1 VLDDAAL
8 HLWVAVQPPAGD
20 ARRADRDRTL
30 MSEDERR
37 RELELASEQ
46 DRGLYRLARVLA
58 RTALSRHAPVEPRD
72 WAFERNR
79 FGKPVIVR
87 PEGLE
92 LDFSIAH
99 TRGIALVLVAHRHSV
114 GVDVERLDRPVEVEP
129 ALRLLAPSEAA
140 DLESRSGEARRRRF
154 LEYWTL
160 KEAYAKARGT
170 GLSLPLDRC
179 AFAIGPGGVRATVD
193 PAVDPGAERWW
204 FALVQAAPG
213 FVASVAASR
222 EAPEQP
228 RVEIHPRPMD

>member
-1 VLDDAAL
+1 MLDDAAI
-8 HLWVAVQPPAGD
+8 HLWLALEPPAGD
-20 ARRADRDRTL
+20 SRRAARDRAL

-37 RELELASEQ
+37 RELEFASEQ
-46 DRGLYRLARVLA
+46 GRGLYRLARVLA
-58 RTALSRHAPVEPRD
+58 RTALSRHAPVDPGD

-79 FGKPVIVR
+79 FGKPAIVH

-92 LDFSIAH
+92 LDFSVSH
-99 TRGIALVLVAHRHSV
+99 TRGIALVLVAHRRSV
-114 GVDVERLDRPVEVEP
+114 GVDVERLDRPVAVEP

-160 KEAYAKARGT
+160 KEAYAKARAT

-193 PAVDPGAERWW
+193 PAVDPEPERWW
-204 FALVQAAPG
+204 FALVPPTPG
-213 FVASVAASR
+213 FVASVAATR
-222 EAPEQP
+222 TALEQP
-228 RVEIHPRPMD
+228 RVEIHPHPVD